1 VEGIYRQG
9 ACEACRC
16 INQRACRV
24 AGSCAFAHGE
34 DLAVERLGEVV
45 AHLALDVLDVLCQAR
60 GEQGRKRKPMWLLRV
75 QMIEL
80 YHLIILE
87 NAEGRAF
94 ASWRFGLP
102 AAA

>member
-1 VEGIYRQG
+1 
-9 ACEACRC
+9 
-16 INQRACRV
+16 
-24 AGSCAFAHGE
+24 
-34 DLAVERLGEVV
+34 
-45 AHLALDVLDVLCQAR
+45 
-60 GEQGRKRKPMWLLRV
+60 MWLLRV

-80 YHLIILE
+80 YHLIISE

>member
-1 VEGIYRQG
+1 M
-9 ACEACRC
+9 
-16 INQRACRV
+16 
-24 AGSCAFAHGE
+24 
-34 DLAVERLGEVV
+34 ERLGEVV
-45 AHLALDVLDVLCQAR
+45 AHLALDVLDVLCKAR
-60 GEQGRKRKPMWLLRV
+60 VEQGRKRKPMWLLRV